1 MPEVTAMQSP
11 AKKRFDVLGTT
22 PPRADAYEKVTG
34 RARYTA
40 DMHLP
45 DMLYGG
51 GKSAGI
57 PSGKITAIDATRARA
72 IPGCSLRADP
82 GGCEKAR
89 LLQFAPLYHR
99 PAPLLRRYRR
109 PGRGGVP
116 RPGAAGAG
124 RHHRRI

>member
-1 MPEVTAMQSP
+1 MQSS

-51 GKSAGI
+51 GKRKGTHQKRRKGLCI
-57 PSGKITAIDATRARA
+57 PR
-72 IPGCSLRADP
+72 
-82 GGCEKAR
+82 
-89 LLQFAPLYHR
+89 
-99 PAPLLRRYRR
+99 RRYR
-109 PGRGGVP
+109 GNTL
-116 RPGAAGAG
+116 
-124 RHHRRI
+124 

>member
-1 MPEVTAMQSP
+1 MPEVAAMQSS

-51 GKSAGI
+51 GKA
-57 PSGKITAIDATRARA
+57 
-72 IPGCSLRADP
+72 PGSP
-82 GGCEKAR
+82 
-89 LLQFAPLYHR
+89 
-99 PAPLLRRYRR
+99 
-109 PGRGGVP
+109 
-116 RPGAAGAG
+116 AAGSSPSTQAAPG
-124 RHHRRI
+124 PSPAFAAF

>member
-1 MPEVTAMQSP
+1 MQSS

-57 PSGKITAIDATRARA
+57 ASGRIVSIDASRAR
-72 IPGCSLRADP
+72 PGHPRRPLRSDP
-82 GGCEKAR
+82 GRCEKAR
-89 LLQFAPLYHR
+89 LLQLAPLYH
-99 PAPLLRRYRR
+99 
-109 PGRGGVP
+109 
-116 RPGAAGAG
+116 
-124 RHHRRI
+124 

>member
-1 MPEVTAMQSP
+1 MPLHDTKQ
-11 AKKRFDVLGTT
+11 FDVLGTT

-57 PSGKITAIDATRARA
+57 ASGRIVSIDASRARA
-72 IPGCSLRADP
+72 IPGV
-82 GGCEKAR
+82 
-89 LLQFAPLYHR
+89 
-99 PAPLLRRYRR
+99 
-109 PGRGGVP
+109 RGVLT
-116 RPGAAGAG
+116 RQM
-124 RHHRRI
+124 